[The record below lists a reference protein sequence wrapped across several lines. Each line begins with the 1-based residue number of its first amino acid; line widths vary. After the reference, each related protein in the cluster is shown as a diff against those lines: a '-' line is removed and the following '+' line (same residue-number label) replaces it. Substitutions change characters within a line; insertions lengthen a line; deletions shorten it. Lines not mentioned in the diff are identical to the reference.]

1 MNDIIK
7 DRTNRVLVAFGLYL
21 LYELANKVIDSNY
34 NFKATYDDKSIV
46 VENNDINCRP
56 CGKHGGHTCPKGH
69 FKCMKD
75 IEPERV
81 LIAALSILQQ
91 G

>member
-34 NFKATYDDKSIV
+34 NFKATYDDKSIALQK
-46 VENNDINCRP
+46 EPIISPETNDTI
-56 CGKHGGHTCPKGH
+56 
-69 FKCMKD
+69 
-75 IEPERV
+75 IE
-81 LIAALSILQQ
+81 QNT
-91 G
+91 

>member
-34 NFKATYDDKSIV
+34 NFKVNYDDKSIV
-46 VENNDINCRP
+46 LHMVPIFSP
-56 CGKHGGHTCPKGH
+56 
-69 FKCMKD
+69 
-75 IEPERV
+75 V
-81 LIAALSILQQ
+81 LYVSIIVHNS
-91 G
+91 

>member
-7 DRTNRVLVAFGLYL
+7 DRTNHVLVAFGLYL

-46 VENNDINCRP
+46 LQKEPIISPETNDTI
-56 CGKHGGHTCPKGH
+56 
-69 FKCMKD
+69 
-75 IEPERV
+75 IE
-81 LIAALSILQQ
+81 QNT
-91 G
+91 